1 MARVVLGFEKAGYG
15 GRQYDQRPL
24 LQVAFKSSSA
34 RCLSFKGTTLLTLAQ
49 DDTNTKADNVKTG
62 KTHKRQEVGDIKLRQ
77 KHTPFI
83 SAIQDLQVDF
93 IFLVYQPSCVYFTGF
108 KT

>member
-1 MARVVLGFEKAGYG
+1 MVLGVEEKVGYR
-15 GRQYDQRPL
+15 GRQGSMIKGHFSRSL
-24 LQVAFKSSSA
+24 FKSSSA

-83 SAIQDLQVDF
+83 SAIQDLQVNF
-93 IFLVYQPSCVYFTGF
+93 IFLLYQPSCIYFTGF